1 MPLTI
6 KISRNSSQQPTES
19 TPPRKTSK
27 RRANS
32 NYADDDFSLGDD
44 SSQRPKS
51 KRARTVDS
59 TEEMD
64 VDIDGDDDFQEDDT
78 RFLSGSESPKRTR
91 KSTPASSSS
100 ARKDRERSK
109 SKGSAPPTRKKR
121 QQVVWSDDE
130 DQQGSD
136 VDYAG
141 EDDAD
146 AQLVGSDDDFAPSRK
161 RSGLKAKEKAAT
173 KGRTRSSK
181 EKDEKSII
189 TKDERKAVSSTSKGE
204 RNEAVSGGTKRTS
217 AEVGDVLSE
226 MTSPAPSAL
235 PSAVEA
241 LKEESASTTPLP
253 SFKKR
258 KLPQIKKNKPGTGS
272 SAGATPQTPAARP
285 KLRPTDPATAS
296 KDQKEPDDGLPVLK
310 KTAKN
315 TTNMEVDL
323 SNKDVYASL
332 FKSTGASVPRSGV
345 AQKEKEERRKEF
357 DKLRDAD
364 RARRAAALEHVFDL
378 RAQYDKIMS
387 FEDQMVKRKSHA
399 IYPNILAAA
408 FRHEKELADKQ
419 MKREQAERDREK
431 GELLED

>member
-19 TPPRKTSK
+19 TPPRKASK

-32 NYADDDFSLGDD
+32 AYADDDFSLGDE
-44 SSQRPKS
+44 SAQRPKS

-64 VDIDGDDDFQEDDT
+64 VDIDGDGDFQEDDT

-100 ARKDRERSK
+100 ARKERERSK
-109 SKGSAPPTRKKR
+109 SKGSAPPSRKKR

-130 DQQGSD
+130 DQGGSD

-141 EDDAD
+141 EGDAD
-146 AQLVGSDDDFAPSRK
+146 AQLIGSDDDFAPSPK
-161 RSGLKAKEKAAT
+161 RPGPKAKGKAAT

-181 EKDEKSII
+181 EKDDKPII
-189 TKDERKAVSSTSKGE
+189 MKDERKAVPSSSKGE
-204 RNEAVSGGTKRTS
+204 RSEAAAGTKWAS
-217 AEVGDVLSE
+217 ADAGDVPSE
-226 MTSPAPSAL
+226 VTSPAPSVAA

-258 KLPQIKKNKPGTGS
+258 KLPQIKKNKPAPGS
-272 SAGATPQTPAARP
+272 SAGGTPQTPATRP
-285 KLRPTDPATAS
+285 KLRPTDPAAVL

-315 TTNMEVDL
+315 ATNMEVDL

-332 FKSTGASVPRSGV
+332 FKSTGTSVPRSGV

-357 DKLRDAD
+357 DKLREAD

-408 FRHEKELADKQ
+408 FRHEKEIADKQ
-419 MKREQAERDREK
+419 RKREQAERDREK